1 MADENVQEF
10 KILKNPEEL
19 QRAKDILIKG
29 GAGSVPTFEKIY
41 GAGSAEKVITDTY
54 ELPAPV
60 EETSM
65 LGNVFNTVKDMGIGV
80 ADGVEQAINE
90 TAQTIN
96 SAGEFLE
103 DKFNTGRLVWED
115 NDNDGKADSLIP
127 TYYNREKVVANK
139 DKLGQ
144 DFITSAVENIDLIS
158 EPETAAGSIFKGIS
172 QFATSFYA
180 LGGGKSLARSIG
192 IGAVA
197 DATAFDPYDANISN
211 WLVDNDWAVPYLNE
225 ALATDANDDEWA
237 NRLRNSVEGGIL
249 GLGVE
254 SVVSIIRL
262 ARGSRKAKAELDEN
276 GVVSDETLAEIA
288 DAETSIKPESELEVD
303 ADVEPVVV
311 KADAKPP
318 KVNTTA
324 PKQPK
329 APSALINPDFV
340 RKTINK
346 VRVKGEVVPIGTL
359 DADGNDMGLFNFEK
373 MDGPPDA
380 FKIMES
386 VQAQLSS
393 GNVAKSLGLDK
404 KETLEQVYNDSV
416 EQVAELTGGKPT
428 DIGKTYLDAAKIT
441 TDSAQ
446 KIVSG
451 KMILQST
458 GRRINQLADI
468 ITKMQRTG
476 DTDTAIERQL
486 VDLMKVHA
494 DVQMAVKGIQT
505 ATARA
510 VSAGRI
516 RTADALDDIALDRL
530 VQFGGSMAVKKL
542 AKQIQGAKGNP
553 AAQAKLIEKANS
565 NKILGVINEV
575 WINAILSGPRTHF
588 VNLGSNTF
596 NLLARPAI
604 RSVGGVLTGN
614 TQVAEEGVRQYVY
627 LLNEVLETMKYVG
640 TLGRQNDDS
649 AIANTFR
656 SFYQGE
662 GVLDTSTKFDPSV
675 GPKRAISSD
684 RGGIVGGGINL
695 LGKAVT
701 LSGRTLTAEDEFFK
715 QVIFRSR
722 LKSMVTAQARRL
734 NGDELSALGYKTRDE
749 YISGEVGKAINTK
762 ENLAEQWEKMVKD
775 GKVFDDEASKAEFIK
790 QNTGSYNHTSETA
803 IKALDEARETTFTTP
818 LRSGTFTAQ
827 LQQVVNKFPALRQVM
842 PFIQT
847 PTNILRVSFERLPI
861 LNFAMKRQR
870 ELIRNGTP
878 DEKAMIWG
886 NLTLGAGFT
895 AYAMNLAMNG
905 KITGGGP
912 SYTTDTNEAKLWN
925 ASPDWH
931 PYSINVGTNE
941 SPEWLE
947 LKRLDPHGMVFGIVG
962 DIYEMIEHMDEP
974 DAELT
979 DLVGMVA
986 GAFANNVMSKTY
998 MMSLNDTMR
1007 LLDGNTSGKKVTN
1020 TLEYRLASAIPYSS
1034 LSYEMNKNLNGQMT
1048 ELRSFTDKVKSRIY
1062 GMDAS
1067 AVKHDW
1073 LTGEAINLPQYKLGF
1088 IRQKKLDAE
1097 QHVAADVYTEL
1108 RKLSHPFVGPQKT
1121 IGDVELSAKQY
1132 QRFNELVGTINVS
1145 GRKNLI
1151 QTLDKQIKSKRYARL
1166 ADMAEINQTRSSD
1179 DGRVKHLN
1187 IYIQLA
1193 KRKAKYQLFREYPEL
1208 QKAVASNRR
1217 SRSLSKAGRQ
1227 SDPLITSISD

>member
-1 MADENVQEF
+1 MADETVQDF
-10 KILKNPEEL
+10 KILKTQEEL
-19 QRAKDILIKG
+19 NRAKDILIKG
-29 GAGSVPTFEKIY
+29 GAGSVPTFENIY
-41 GAGSAEKVITDTY
+41 GAGSAEKVITNTY
-54 ELPAPV
+54 DLPAPV

-225 ALATDANDDEWA
+225 ALATDVNDDEWA

-303 ADVEPVVV
+303 ADVEPVAV
-311 KADAKPP
+311 KPSDIPP
-318 KVNTTA
+318 KVKTTA
-324 PKQPK
+324 PKQPE
-329 APSALINPDFV
+329 APKTFVNMDFV
-340 RKTINK
+340 RNTINK
-346 VRVKGEVVPIGTL
+346 ARVKDEVVPIGAL
-359 DADGNDMGLFNFEK
+359 DADNNDMGLFNYDK

-386 VQAQLSS
+386 VQEQLKASD
-393 GNVAKSLGLDK
+393 VAKSLGLNK
-404 KETLEQVYNDSV
+404 QETHKQVYNDSV
-416 EQVAELTGGKPT
+416 EEVADLIGGKSE
-428 DIGKTYLDAAKIT
+428 DIGKTYLDAAQIT
-441 TDSAQ
+441 ANSAQ

-458 GRRINQLADI
+458 GRRINQLADV

-1108 RKLSHPFVGPQKT
+1108 RELSHPFVGPQKT

-1151 QTLDKQIKSKRYARL
+1151 KTLDKQIKSKRYARL

-1217 SRSLSKAGRQ
+1217 SRSLSKAGRE